1 MSKAT
6 GRPEAGAP
14 TVGVRR
20 GRGIGWLLDAGFKYW
35 ALAPALLILAL
46 LTLYPAVQLIRM
58 SFSEVGYARG
68 HIAWSGA
75 GLSNFR
81 QILGDATAMVSF
93 RNTIEFV
100 AITVAC
106 ETVLGLVL
114 ALAVSESRRLSGFY
128 RTVLMLPVLIPPIG
142 IGAMWLMMYD
152 FNYGFIDQ
160 VLSALRL
167 GPQPWLATTRLAFP
181 SILVVDIWHWTSFL
195 FLIILAG
202 LESLPQDINEAAQID
217 GAGAFQR
224 LWHITLPLLRPT
236 IAVAAMLRTIFAFKI
251 FDEIYLLTNGGPG
264 DSTQVITPY
273 IQQVFF
279 IQGRMGYAAALAV
292 VTALLI
298 TIFVLVYQRVDRA
311 LSGQA

>member
-1 MSKAT
+1 MSQPTAAPHDAK
-6 GRPEAGAP
+6 RPAGKD
-14 TVGVRR
+14 RQR
-20 GRGIGWLLDAGFKYW
+20 GFAWFLDVGFKYW
-35 ALAPALLILAL
+35 ALAPALIILAL

-58 SFSEVGYARG
+58 SLYNVGYAGG
-68 HIAWSGA
+68 HIAWHPA
-75 GLSNFR
+75 GFSNFT
-81 QILGDATAMVSF
+81 QILSDPTAMVAF
-93 RNTIEFV
+93 RNTLEFV

-106 ETVLGLVL
+106 ETILGLVL
-114 ALAVSESRRLSGFY
+114 ALAVSESRRLTGFY

-152 FNYGFIDQ
+152 FNYGFIDE
-160 VLSALRL
+160 VLKRL
-167 GPQPWLATTRLAFP
+167 HLMPQPWLATTTLAFP

-217 GAGAFQR
+217 GAGHFQR
-224 LWHITLPLLRPT
+224 LWYVTLPLLRPT
-236 IAVAAMLRTIFAFKI
+236 ITVAAMLRTIFAFKI
-251 FDEIYLLTNGGPG
+251 FDEIYLLTSGGPG

-292 VTALLI
+292 VTALFI
-298 TIFVLVYQRVDRA
+298 TIFVIVYQRVDSAMSRGA
-311 LSGQA
+311 